1 MITNDYIITAAEG
14 LHARPATTLVKLAK
28 QYKCAT
34 SIKKG
39 DKTVKLNSMLNI
51 LSLAL
56 KGGDTISVI
65 AEGED
70 EAEAAAAIDVFFKEE
85 LKNM

>member
-1 MITNDYIITAAEG
+1 MITKNYTITAAEG
-14 LHARPATTLVKLAK
+14 LHARPATRLVKLAK
-28 QYKCAT
+28 QYKSTA
-34 SIKKG
+34 SLQKG

-56 KGGDTISVI
+56 KGGDTITVI
-65 AEGED
+65 IDGED
-70 EAEAAAAIDVFFKEE
+70 EEQAATAIDNFFNAE